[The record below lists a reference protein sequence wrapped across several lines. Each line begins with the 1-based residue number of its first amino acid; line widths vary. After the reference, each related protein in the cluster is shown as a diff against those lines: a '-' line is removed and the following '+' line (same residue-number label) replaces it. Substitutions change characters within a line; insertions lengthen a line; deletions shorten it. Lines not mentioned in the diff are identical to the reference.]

1 MTLAEPTF
9 PPLLNG
15 RVVIKGDSPR
25 DLAVRGAQKGELG
38 AGDTLWLQDTEQAE
52 LAIVLEP
59 DDPLSRSAQMLPLAV
74 AAAGDALANLTP
86 PQVGVQFRWPATL
99 LLNGAAAGACSLT
112 IPHDCQP
119 GDTPAWMVLGFS
131 LRFAFEEG
139 HEPGTMPGITS
150 LVEEGGEELTTIDVL
165 DTFSRHFL
173 SLLDTWMNDGF
184 ADAVQNWS
192 GRVEGRSETVDVPHP
207 TGAMSGRVLGLDE
220 DGNLLVRCD
229 DGATAA
235 LALLD
240 CLTPA
245 SPPEAG

>member
-1 MTLAEPTF
+1 MKVDGHLA
-9 PPLLNG
+9 LNE
-15 RVVIKGDSPR
+15 
-25 DLAVRGAQKGELG
+25 AVLDKNDPDGEIGIYLDEWG
-38 AGDTLWLQDTEQAE
+38 TWY
-52 LAIVLEP
+52 
-59 DDPLSRSAQMLPLAV
+59 DP
-74 AAAGDALANLTP
+74 
-86 PQVGVQFRWPATL
+86 
-99 LLNGAAAGACSLT
+99 
-112 IPHDCQP
+112 
-119 GDTPAWMVLGFS
+119 
-131 LRFAFEEG
+131 EEG

-150 LVEEGGEELTTIDVL
+150 LVEEGGEELTTINVL

-220 DGNLLVRCD
+220 DGNLLVKCD